1 VKRLSV
7 AAVLDGKYVTETGK
21 DGNVARKYV
30 ARSPEELEQFK
41 KIVQKAMGYDA
52 DREDQVS
59 VESFP
64 FSYMTDLEMTE
75 PAGFDRSV
83 FAKQHGRSL
92 INIFLVLLVF
102 LFIVRPLIKSV
113 KAVRSEVGGQ
123 AVLTAEGEKALLE
136 APESGLLPEP
146 ELASNRSRAVQQARQ
161 DVEKTATLVRTWVN
175 EA

>member
-1 VKRLSV
+1 
-7 AAVLDGKYVTETGK
+7 
-21 DGNVARKYV
+21 
-30 ARSPEELEQFK
+30 
-41 KIVQKAMGYDA
+41 AMGYDA

-64 FSYMTDLEMTE
+64 FSYMSDLEMTE
-75 PAGFDRSV
+75 PAGFDWSV

-123 AVLTAEGEKALLE
+123 ALLAEEEKALLE
-136 APESGLLPEP
+136 APESGLLAEP
-146 ELASNRSRAVQQARQ
+146 GLSNNRSKAVHQSQQ